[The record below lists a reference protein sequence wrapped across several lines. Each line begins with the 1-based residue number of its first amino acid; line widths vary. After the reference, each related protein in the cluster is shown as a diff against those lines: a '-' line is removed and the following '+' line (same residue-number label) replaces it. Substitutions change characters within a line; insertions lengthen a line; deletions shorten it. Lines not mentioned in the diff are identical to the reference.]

1 MTALA
6 FPESAIDPQSATP
19 ARERSRVWRNRRVQ
33 FGGSLLAVILLA
45 CLVTLPATLHEGG
58 DYYYNNQ
65 HKNAGQKP
73 PQKSPGWMLLGSTK
87 LGQSLLGRCG
97 LGGVISLTIGIAS
110 AMIAV
115 SLGVLV
121 GVVSGYAGGWVD
133 NTLMRIVEILDC
145 LPYILMVVLL
155 KISLPRLV
163 QNDWVK
169 AHLFTVPEQ
178 ALNLIVLFVAI
189 GGVSWLT
196 MARVIRGQVLS
207 LRAMPFIDAA
217 RAVGTPRRRIFLK
230 HLLPNLIGP
239 ITVYATLTIPSAIL
253 QESTLSF
260 LGIGIQ
266 DPVPTWGSLAHDGL
280 SLALN
285 PILSR
290 WWLLLFPCIL
300 LAITLISLNF
310 LGDGLREAF
319 DPKRRASNI

>member
-6 FPESAIDPQSATP
+6 LPESTIDPQSARP
-19 ARERSRVWRNRRVQ
+19 ERERSRVWHNRRVR

-58 DYYYNNQ
+58 NYYYDNQ
-65 HKNAGQKP
+65 HQNAGQKP
-73 PQKSPGWMLLGSTK
+73 PQMSPGWRLLGTTK

-97 LGGVISLTIGIAS
+97 VGGLISLTIGIA
-110 AMIAV
+110 AAVIAV
-115 SLGVLV
+115 SLGVAV

-133 NTLMRIVEILDC
+133 NTLMRVVEILDC

-155 KISLPRLV
+155 KMSLPRV
-163 QNDWVK
+163 VDNDWVK
-169 AHLFTVPEQ
+169 AHLFTVPAQ

-189 GGVSWLT
+189 GAVSWLT

-217 RAVGTPRRRIFLK
+217 RAVGTPSHRIFLK

-239 ITVYATLTIPSAIL
+239 ITVYATLTIPGAIL

-266 DPVPTWGSLAHDGL
+266 PPLPTWGSLASEGM

-285 PILSR
+285 PISSR

-300 LAITLISLNF
+300 LAVTLISLNF
-310 LGDGLREAF
+310 LGDGLRDAF
-319 DPKRRASNI
+319 DPKRRSSNV